1 MASAP
6 ITAARIPPL
15 ACPPITV
22 ELSPLAEV
30 AAPIAI
36 VLTPSSVL
44 AAAPIAILS
53 SPRAT
58 EDGETFKFL
67 GLTCSLL
74 KNGMRINYGFL
85 PQKMLFKRGV
95 SGKEKVYKKIEK
107 FVELIKG
114 ELFFK
119 LSKNKEKYY
128 FEVEGKDFIW
138 NCVKDVNLNDN
149 GLTIS
154 LKWEKIY
161 NLNGKKLI
169 IDLEEISFLV
179 VKIFKED
186 S

>member
-1 MASAP
+1 MNIWKEDLLKGIGNYKTNIDLILEGENISLNNNFNDFDIVFSP
-6 ITAARIPPL
+6 IY
-15 ACPPITV
+15 
-22 ELSPLAEV
+22 
-30 AAPIAI
+30 
-36 VLTPSSVL
+36 
-44 AAAPIAILS
+44 
-53 SPRAT
+53 
-58 EDGETFKFL
+58 DGETFKFL

-74 KNGMRINYGFL
+74 KNEIRVNYGFL
-85 PQKMLFKRGV
+85 PQKILFRRGI

-107 FVELIKG
+107 IIELIKG

-161 NLNGKKLI
+161 NLKGKKLT

-179 VKIFKED
+179 AKTFKEG
-186 S
+186 